1 VVFDPDQDTLAVQAV
16 ALVVDQVSVVELP
29 KLMVDGLAEMVR
41 VGAAA
46 LTVIVADEEAEPPGP
61 VQVRVY
67 MVVLVGETDSVP
79 LVVLLPLQPLEAVQ
93 EVALAELQVKVD
105 ELPLVIVEG
114 LAERLTVGAAA
125 LTVTVAELLAE
136 PPGPVQVRV

>member
-16 ALVVDQVSVVELP
+16 ALVVDQLSVVELP
-29 KLMVDGLAEMVR
+29 KLMGDVAERVR